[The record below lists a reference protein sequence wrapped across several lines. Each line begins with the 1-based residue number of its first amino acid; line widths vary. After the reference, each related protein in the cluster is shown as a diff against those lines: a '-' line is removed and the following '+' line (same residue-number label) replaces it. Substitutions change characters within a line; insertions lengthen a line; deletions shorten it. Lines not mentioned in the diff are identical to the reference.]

1 MMYKRINGR
10 EEVTKEK
17 AVAILDNL
25 DAAIDLLNEALYA
38 AGLLNNISNDSIKEE
53 LMETRR
59 DVHCAQ
65 LSYDNLKY
73 FTKAHFDIEED

>member
-1 MMYKRINGR
+1 MMHKRINGK

-17 AVAILDNL
+17 AIAILDNL
-25 DAAIDLLNEALYA
+25 DAAFELLNEALYA
-38 AGLLNNISNDSIKEE
+38 AGLLKNISNESIREE

-65 LSYDNLKY
+65 LSYENLKY
-73 FTKAHFDIEED
+73 FTKSRFDIEED